1 MRWIAKSGVVDD
13 GADRLSPMD
22 PYPASSPAAA
32 VMPLIVTDEDRPPY
46 LALDSRTEGFSRF
59 LLPGFIALLVL
70 SAVLGTMLAPP
81 LL

>member
-13 GADRLSPMD
+13 GADKLSSMES
-22 PYPASSPAAA
+22 YSAHGSAAA

-46 LALDSRTEGFSRF
+46 LVLDERSEGFSRF
-59 LLPGFIALLVL
+59 LLPGLIALLVL
-70 SAVLGTMLAPP
+70 GAVLGTMLAPP